1 MINIPNEILAKYK
14 PASLPNSKP
23 KNQSF
28 DDFLLKKLDEADSVA
43 LEFPE
48 TYTDDEVFGPLLN
61 RYTGNSSK

>member
-1 MINIPNEILAKYK
+1 MINIPKEILTRYK
-14 PASLPNSKP
+14 SASLPNSKP

-28 DDFLLKKLDEADSVA
+28 DDFLLNKLDEADSVA

-61 RYTGNSSK
+61 RYTGNNTK